1 MSYDDAGNLT
11 NDTYTGAGNRAY
23 DGENRIT
30 SAWGGNNQAQLYTYD
45 AEGKRIKRKVDGVE
59 TW

>member
-11 NDTYTGAGNRAY
+11 NDTYTGAGNRTY